1 MKTRGQHRS
10 QCRAAPRSAAFTLI
24 EMMIVVAIMGIIMMM
39 GVPVM
44 YKLWHK
50 APMIQAVRDT
60 QEVLQNARARAILQG
75 HETEVVFHPQ
85 SRQFEVSGAA
95 APPPRPRRGENED
108 LGAFEAPPTVPVAP
122 AHSGLSGQY
131 EDSIFI
137 EMLDVNL
144 TEYKDAEAAHV
155 RFYPNGTCDEL
166 TVVLHSSKNE
176 WYKITLE
183 VTTGLTTVG
192 PVDQ

>member
-1 MKTRGQHRS
+1 MKTRGHRPPGS
-10 QCRAAPRSAAFTLI
+10 ARRALRGGFTLI
-24 EMMIVVAIMGIIMMM
+24 EIMIVVAIMGIVMTM

-50 APMIQAVRDT
+50 APMVKAVRDT
-60 QEVLQNARARAILQG
+60 QEVLLNARARAILQG
-75 HETEVVFHPQ
+75 RETEVIFHPQ
-85 SRQFEVSGAA
+85 ARRLEVSGAVAA
-95 APPPRPRRGENED
+95 APRARRAETED
-108 LGAFEAPPTVPVAP
+108 LGALETPAAP
-122 AHSGLSGQY
+122 AHSGLSAQL
-131 EDSIFI
+131 DDTILI

-144 TEYKDAEAAHV
+144 TEYKDKDLARV

-166 TVVLHSSKNE
+166 TLVLHSTRNE

-183 VTTGLTTVG
+183 VTTGLASVG